1 MNHSNDPNQ
10 YHKIILETLEKV
22 GLIGIA
28 MATVWAVSYDVAL
41 IIDHGRV
48 TLADLLLMFIYL
60 EVLAMVSHYFASG
73 QLPIRFPLYIAIV
86 ALARYLILDM
96 KSMDD
101 WRIAA
106 TAFAILI
113 LAFSVLV
120 IRYGHV
126 KYPYNEFSRSRT
138 RRKGDRTPKRT
149 GISEKN
155 IEQTK

>member
-1 MNHSNDPNQ
+1 MNSSNDPNQ
-10 YHKIILETLEKV
+10 YHKIILETLEKI

-28 MATVWAVSYDVAL
+28 MATVWAISYDVTL

-126 KYPYNEFSRSRT
+126 KYPYSEFSRSRN
-138 RRKGDRTPKRT
+138 RRKGDRIPKRAT
-149 GISEKN
+149 ASEKT
-155 IEQTK
+155 IEPNN

>member
-1 MNHSNDPNQ
+1 MNPSNGSNQ
-10 YHKIILETLEKV
+10 YHKIILETLEKI

-41 IIDHGRV
+41 MFERGRV

-60 EVLAMVSHYFASG
+60 EVLAMINHYFASG

-96 KSMDD
+96 KSLDD
-101 WRIAA
+101 WRIVGI
-106 TAFAILI
+106 AFAILI

-120 IRYGHV
+120 IRYGHI
-126 KYPYNEFSRSRT
+126 KYPYMEFTRSRSR
-138 RRKGDRTPKRT
+138 RIGDRILKRAAAT
-149 GISEKN
+149 EKS
-155 IEQTK
+155 TKQAD